1 MSAWL
6 SPGYWRH
13 LESEPVSIS
22 LSAFQIN
29 NFFSVRKNGLI
40 CSLFSMVLESLP
52 FHSPEFFC
60 FSLVYLG
67 SGAIYGWWP
76 QQFWYGRILGKRD
89 ICLVLINLCL
99 AGDTSRLRM
108 LEHKDTG
115 VCLRGGEGDALMLGH
130 QGGGTMGTEAGNLIP
145 SFRNLR
151 KPRLLRT
158 WSLKGPKESCLLFI
172 FVKGFHQGKGEN
184 TLRGSILWLRFSF
197 RFNWDPQFDVQS
209 VNGKNDNKNYSPS
222 EYLSCPQYI

>member
-1 MSAWL
+1 MSDIGVPASSFLIQQPSEAAGGTSSAWIPVADVRDQNWVVLASAWL

-52 FHSPEFFC
+52 FHSPEFFY

-89 ICLVLINLCL
+89 IRLVLINLCL

-115 VCLRGGEGDALMLGH
+115 VCVRGGEGDVLMLGH
-130 QGGGTMGTEAGNLIP
+130 QGGGNYGDRGWKSDPLFQEFKEAQTPEDLVP
-145 SFRNLR
+145 E
-151 KPRLLRT
+151 RT
-158 WSLKGPKESCLLFI
+158 
-172 FVKGFHQGKGEN
+172 QGK
-184 TLRGSILWLRFSF
+184 LSSF
-197 RFNWDPQFDVQS
+197 HF
-209 VNGKNDNKNYSPS
+209 
-222 EYLSCPQYI
+222 C